1 MDSRKIVF
9 KETGVVALGLVI
21 CIAAMFGVYAL
32 LRMLDQQVLL
42 GGILGGVLA
51 LLNFF
56 FMAVGTSLAADKAEA
71 QDVKGGRA
79 LLQMSML
86 LRYMVLFVVLF
97 ACARSGLCDA
107 VAMVLPLVFVR
118 PILSFGE
125 FFRKTGDKKR

>member
-9 KETGVVALGLVI
+9 KETGVIALGLVI
-21 CIAAMFGVYAL
+21 CIAAMFGIYAL
-32 LRMLDQQVLL
+32 LGWLDREVLL

-71 QDVKGGRA
+71 QNVKGGKA

-86 LRYMVLFVVLF
+86 LRYLVLFVVLF
-97 ACARSGLCDA
+97 AGARSGYCDA

-125 FFRKTGDKKR
+125 FFRKTGDKKQ